1 MRGIEK
7 KSNFVATKVFAKLSI
22 YTAGLTKQSFTC
34 FLSPQSLIIAL
45 NDHLSSNMRF
55 IILFWAFLIFFALG
69 ASAQN
74 GYSVK
79 GTIGDSVE
87 KVKLVTSAVTILQ
100 AKDSILV
107 KFGYTKADGSFML
120 DGLPGGKYILMVAY
134 PDYADYVE
142 QFSLNSAN
150 SFHDFGNIN
159 MEPKSRLLQE
169 VIVKGTLQMTIK
181 GDTTEFNAKAFVI
194 QPNAKVEDLLKQLPG
209 ITVDKDGKIT
219 AEGQTVNKV
228 LVDGEEFF
236 GDDPTLVTR
245 NIRADM
251 VDKIQLYDKK
261 SDQATFTG
269 VDDGKTEKTINVKL
283 RADRNKGIFGK
294 VQAGDGPGGIYQG
307 EALFNAF
314 QNKSKFSVF
323 GTIGNNGKVGI
334 GWEDEQKYGTGDQLN
349 VTDNGISINTASSDD
364 LDVFSGIY
372 SGQGFPLAQTGGV
385 HYDGKWDDDKQS
397 TNANYKLGFIRI
409 NGSNG
414 LLTQNNLPGF
424 ILKSN
429 SNQDYNNSMFRQKL
443 SEVYQVKLDSSSN
456 LKISVDGTLK
466 HIITASN
473 YTATD
478 TLNDVLVNNSTRQLN
493 NTVDQRA
500 FNGSAFY
507 TKKYRKPGRTLSALL
522 SESYSQSQA
531 NGYLK
536 SFVNFYNAQQVV
548 DSTQNIN
555 EAKTNNL
562 QSNIL
567 NANLTYSEPF
577 TQSLA
582 LVLNYGIGINSAG
595 ADRNTFNPSSP
606 GNYKL
611 LVDSLSSNYDFRQ
624 VLNHAGAI
632 FNYKKGKIIFNFG
645 TRVTD
650 DRFHQKD
657 ELTGGT
663 SDRTFIEWA
672 PQARF
677 QYRFSQ
683 QKTFSFDYNGT
694 TTQPTLEQ
702 LQPVATNNDPLNIIL
717 GNPSLTPSFTN
728 AFNVNYRSYKV
739 LTSQFFLLYGGYS
752 LISNPI
758 VNHINYNQ
766 AGQSVSQ
773 YFNLPDKA
781 ATNFNAGINFS
792 RKFKSLGGINGG
804 GRFNITGNTAYNYSN
819 DSLNM
824 SKNYVLSPSLNIS
837 MYKEKKIELGF
848 SGGPTYTISQTS
860 LQPNIN
866 NNGWGATAGLDGTI
880 YLPGNFQVGTYS
892 SYQYNA
898 ATASFH
904 TNFSQ
909 VLLNMFIIKTF
920 LKKNNLMV
928 ELWGND
934 LLNQNS
940 GFTRNAQ
947 ANLITQSTYNT
958 LKRYFMLTINYD
970 FTKMTAGAPKQ

>member
-1 MRGIEK
+1 
-7 KSNFVATKVFAKLSI
+7 
-22 YTAGLTKQSFTC
+22 
-34 FLSPQSLIIAL
+34 
-45 NDHLSSNMRF
+45 MRF
-55 IILFWAFLIFFALG
+55 IILLWAFLIFFGPG

-79 GTIGDSVE
+79 GTIADSVE
-87 KVKLVTSAVTILQ
+87 KVKLATSAVTILQ
-100 AKDSILV
+100 ARDSILV

-120 DGLPGGKYILMVAY
+120 DGLPGGKYILLVAY
-134 PDYADYVE
+134 PEYADYVE
-142 QFSLNSAN
+142 QFSLDPAN
-150 SFHDFGNIN
+150 TFHDFGNIS
-159 MEPKSRLLQE
+159 MAPKARLLQE

-181 GDTTEFNAKAFVI
+181 GDTTEFNARAFVI

-219 AEGQTVNKV
+219 AEGQTVTKV

-261 SDQATFTG
+261 SDQAAFTG

-294 VQAGDGPGGIYQG
+294 LQAGDGPGVPGGIYQG

-314 QNKSKFSVF
+314 QNKSKFSAF

-334 GWEDEQKYGTGDQLN
+334 GWEDDQKYGTGDQLN

-364 LDVFSGIY
+364 LDVFGGIY
-372 SGQGFPLAQTGGV
+372 SGQGFPLAQTAGV

-397 TNANYKLGFIRI
+397 TNANYKLGYIAI

-414 LLTQNNLPGF
+414 LLTQNNIPGF

-429 SNQDYNNSMFRQKL
+429 SNKDYNNSMFRQKL

-466 HIITASN
+466 HIITQSSYA
-473 YTATD
+473 ATD
-478 TLNDVLVNNSTRQLN
+478 SLNDVLVNNSTRQLN

-500 FNGSAFY
+500 FNGNAFY
-507 TKKYRKPGRTLSALL
+507 TKKFRKPGRTLSALL

-536 SFVNFYNAQQVV
+536 SFVNFYNAQETV
-548 DSTQNIN
+548 DSTQDIN

-567 NANLTYSEPF
+567 NANITYSEPF
-577 TQSLA
+577 TKSLA
-582 LVLNYGIGINSAG
+582 LLLNYGIGVNTAG
-595 ADRNTFNPSSP
+595 ADRSTFNPSSP
-606 GNYKL
+606 GNFKL

-645 TRVTD
+645 TRVTN
-650 DRFHQKD
+650 DRFHQRD
-657 ELTGGT
+657 ESTDST
-663 SDRTFIEWA
+663 SVRTFVEWA
-672 PQARF
+672 PQALF
-677 QYRFSQ
+677 EYRFSQ
-683 QKTFSFDYNGT
+683 QKSFSIDYNGK

-728 AFNVNYRSYKV
+728 TFSFNYRTYKV
-739 LTSQFFLLYGGYS
+739 LTDRFFLLYGNYS
-752 LISNPI
+752 LINNPI
-758 VNHINYNQ
+758 VNHIDYNK

-773 YFNLPDKA
+773 YFNLSDKS
-781 ATNFNAGINFS
+781 ATNFDGGIIFS

-804 GRFNITGNTAYNYSN
+804 LRFNINGNTAYNYSN

-837 MYKEKKIELGF
+837 IYKEQKIQLNF

-866 NNGWGATAGLDGTI
+866 NNGWGATAGLDGTL
-880 YLPGNFQVGTYS
+880 YLPAGFQFGSYS

-898 ATASFH
+898 PTVSFH
-904 TNFSQ
+904 SDFSQ
-909 VLLNMFIIKTF
+909 VLLNLFIIKTF
-920 LKKNNLMV
+920 LKKKNLMV

-934 LLNQNS
+934 ILNQNS

-970 FTKMTAGAPKQ
+970 FTKMSAGGAPKQ